1 MRKKIILRS
10 GALHIVFAHVRAI
23 GHYIDGSGIDNS
35 CEIVDLFGSRT
46 VFSVLNC
53 GQGATKKAFTTHEIT
68 HCPVFHLSQSFDTT
82 KPGIDDTGY
91 H

>member
-1 MRKKIILRS
+1 MRKKIILRL
-10 GALHIVFAHVRAI
+10 GALHIVFAHIRAI

-35 CEIVDLFGSRT
+35 WEIADLFGSRT

-53 GQGATKKAFTTHEIT
+53 GQGAMNDARDHS
-68 HCPVFHLSQSFDTT
+68 HCLVFHLSQSFDTT